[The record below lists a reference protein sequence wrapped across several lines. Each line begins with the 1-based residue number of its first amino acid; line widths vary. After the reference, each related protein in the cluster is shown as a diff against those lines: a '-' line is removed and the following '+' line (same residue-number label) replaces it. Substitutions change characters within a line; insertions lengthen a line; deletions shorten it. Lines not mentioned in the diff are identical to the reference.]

1 MANNEDDIK
10 IVFGAEADESSAE
23 QTGKKLRKSVEK
35 GFGDDGRI
43 KVPVDITVPI
53 DNTKKKLTEAQKDI
67 TSEISKMMAKGFS
80 ASGKDID
87 TLTSKF
93 EAFTKALDAAGKG
106 RQNKIFR
113 EIRRQVEELQ
123 KSYKALKTE
132 TNSAKSYTPKAT
144 NTKKSTRQTARDRY
158 LDQQEQYSKR
168 AQGAGERVELKKE
181 LDEVRKNKSNIPS
194 SGNIKESMVNEHEMR
209 LSRYSSYGS
218 NWARDLA
225 KTLKIEEAKAAK
237 TLKKWFDKDYE
248 VGTEVGEKSGKIVS
262 KKTGRSTTEAQMI
275 TDVYNNVKQSLTD
288 AVKKS
293 EAGDETITADTF
305 TELAAIMKIL
315 NKTLM
320 TKLSGKS
327 LEEAT
332 SKTATDI
339 ANAISRPYSISEKDA
354 MGFTDLTEGQEK
366 GIGPGHENTQKE
378 LKEFQKRLES
388 WGSDLYENVSSSV
401 NQLTKTLS
409 TIRASDSYRNELNRL
424 NDTMETTFSAI
435 NDVTTQTANVNRS
448 VKIGN
453 TKEAVEDDAAEK
465 ISKEHRDI
473 DRDTARTVKQDA
485 VTGFNTDS
493 KADELI
499 TLVRS
504 ILQQIQGIA
513 PKNKKGEDIEKSQKD
528 TEENVQEIAKDK
540 TPSATSE
547 AQAKNLKDYSMEMQ
561 KAWDTYEQSIDPL
574 RAQMALTP
582 VAGTFK
588 NYYEGTDIVN
598 RQRRTKEVEEERKRQ
613 LEEASRS
620 NEVQKSTIY
629 ASPLR
634 QGFWNS
640 LVSAIEDVTGATR
653 EYEEVLKANADKQD
667 EMAAERVKIY
677 GLNNGRNPNDTGD
690 IAGMRRI
697 LQLYR
702 TNKASIEQNPEL
714 AQKIQLTP
722 GIEVDTTEITKGLNK
737 ALSGGQMQNAQNGGG
752 FWKNFLG
759 FATGG
764 LGYAFMPSLE
774 KSRAQADGLNQILG
788 NINKALQSVLI
799 NIQTKETELKG
810 MEERGDVKF
819 NKEGYIEKGTSAAY
833 KTLADLEE
841 EKLVLNTIRAD
852 LLANDEIIKRTGGRF
867 SSLVKNL
874 KFTSPV
880 LKENNGILRN
890 INSGLDKNGKALKFQ
905 TRLAEILNYT
915 YQLMSRSIGQ
925 AFKNLL
931 SMINPINL
939 VRKMFQDFG
948 SYDVKWQRTMNVIKN
963 NFREIIKPFMEWIAQ
978 QLVNIIGFFNIISM
992 KIQEAFGYTPISLF
1006 DQKNAN
1012 DFKKTYEEI
1021 QNVTAG
1027 FDELHDIGSSSEN
1040 DPDNLLGEI
1049 YKPQLSQ
1056 EWIDLANK
1064 IGDLFAGIIKG
1075 DLGFGEVMKTILSL
1089 LGETLATIG
1098 KMLWDW
1104 FKETDVG
1111 KWLIENWKTA
1121 LATILGLFLA
1131 WKLLKIFGPTLL
1143 STIGNAFKT
1152 LLSKVGGWI
1161 TTLLGASGFGQGI
1174 MLAFQSLFAGGKYSL
1189 IGTLGEMFT
1198 NSAAITQAGSWGSMI
1213 GFALVKGLVGVLSI
1227 ALGGK
1232 MVTDAFDSAADKTS
1246 YNIGLE
1252 QSGGN
1257 KEDKQNIGGDVL
1269 KGAAGGAAIG
1279 FGIGQIVPVIGPLVG
1294 AAIGAVA
1301 GALTTSL
1308 APAFE
1313 AVEVAARNANN
1324 EMQKIEYYEGTVQG
1338 AKTQVDE
1345 LTELMNMSND
1355 TLQAQSEKVYALGEK
1370 YGVSKTYLDSLVQA
1384 MKDGNYN
1391 SEMAIGLNS
1400 DLMTALS
1407 QLDWYYQNNE
1417 SVTNK
1422 LTEAKKKLQ
1431 QEELNLAIA
1440 QDISAGNFELA
1451 TARIEYAMAS
1461 GLYTTEEAA
1470 KKMAAV
1476 LKETSYTEGQ
1486 ELLKNVSPEL
1496 EKKFTDYNEI
1506 TTDQLRY
1513 YADKFHE
1520 ASTEERTEML
1530 NNFTPEIR
1538 NKFLGYLG
1546 ATEEFKRDYI
1556 DYYNEANEEVKR
1568 IITDPDVTKEMEKA
1582 GEKNAEALRKGLQNA
1597 TTWDKFRAWWA
1608 DVLPGGKTSDDIYIE
1623 VGSRST
1629 SLQTASYAV
1638 GTNYVPNDGLA
1649 YLHQGEAVIP
1659 KKYNQPYQPNNTN
1672 QAYINQMIDTMR
1684 ALDATIQQ
1692 GIEVRG
1698 EFKQRGTD
1706 LVATVK
1712 KVENRNGN
1720 QPLNNAVFA
1729 R

>member
-87 TLTSKF
+87 NLTSKF
-93 EAFTKALDAAGKG
+93 NTFTKALDAAGKG

-288 AVKKS
+288 AVRKS

-465 ISKEHRDI
+465 ISKEHKDI

-485 VTGFNTDS
+485 ATGFNTDA
-493 KADELI
+493 KANELI

-540 TPSATSE
+540 TSSATSE

-561 KAWDTYEQSIDPL
+561 KAWNTYEQSIDPL

-588 NYYEGTDIVN
+588 NYYEGTDVVS
-598 RQRRTKEVEEERKRQ
+598 RQRRTKEIEEERKRQ
-613 LEEASRS
+613 LEEASKS
-620 NEVQKSTIY
+620 DEVQKSTIY

-640 LVSAIEDVTGATR
+640 LVGTIEDVTGATK
-653 EYEEVLKANADKQD
+653 EYEEVLKANADEQD
-667 EMAAERVKIY
+667 AMAAERIKTY

-714 AQKIQLTP
+714 AQKIRLTP
-722 GIEVDTTEITKGLNK
+722 GREVDTTELTKALND
-737 ALSGGQMQNAQNGGG
+737 ALSGRQMQNAQNGGG
-752 FWKNFLG
+752 FWKNFFG

-774 KSRAQADGLNQILG
+774 KSRAQADGLNQIMG

-841 EKLVLNTIRAD
+841 EKLVLDSIKAD
-852 LLANDEIIKRTGGRF
+852 LLANDEIVKRTGGRF
-867 SSLVKNL
+867 SLLVKNL
-874 KFTSPV
+874 NYTSPV

-905 TRLAEILNYT
+905 TRMAEILNYT
-915 YQLMSRSIGQ
+915 FQLMSRSIGQ

-931 SMINPINL
+931 SMINPFNVIRNL
-939 VRKMFQDFG
+939 FNDFS
-948 SYDVKWQRTMNVIKN
+948 SYNVKWQRTMNVIKN

-978 QLVNIIGFFNIISM
+978 QLVNIIGFLDIISM

-1027 FDELHDIGSSSEN
+1027 FDELHDIGSSGGEN

-1056 EWIDLANK
+1056 AWIDLANK
-1064 IGDLFAGIIKG
+1064 IGDLFAGVIKG
-1075 DLGFGEVMKTILSL
+1075 DLGFGEAMVTILKL

-1252 QSGGN
+1252 QAGGN
-1257 KEDKQNIGGDVL
+1257 EEDKKGIGGDVL

-1294 AAIGAVA
+1294 AAVGAVA

-1313 AVEVAARNANN
+1313 QVEVAAREANN
-1324 EMQKIEYYEGTVQG
+1324 EMQKMEYYEGLVQG
-1338 AKTQVDE
+1338 YSTEVDE
-1345 LTELMNMSND
+1345 FTELVNLSND
-1355 TLQAQSEKVYALGEK
+1355 ALQTQTDKVYSLGEK
-1370 YGVSKTYLDSLVQA
+1370 YGVSKTTLDGLIQSI
-1384 MKDGNYN
+1384 KDGNYN
-1391 SEMAIGLNS
+1391 TEMAAGLNTE
-1400 DLMTALS
+1400 LAGALN
-1407 QLDWYYQNNE
+1407 QLDWHYTNNAGL
-1417 SVTNK
+1417 TDK
-1422 LTEAKKKLQ
+1422 LTEAKRKLQ
-1431 QEELNLAIA
+1431 KAEMDLAIA
-1440 QDISAGNFELA
+1440 EDIAAGNFELA
-1451 TARIEYAMAS
+1451 AARIEVAYASNVYTADEATAKMVQIAKEGSAEQAS
-1461 GLYTTEEAA
+1461 AI
-1470 KKMAAV
+1470 
-1476 LKETSYTEGQ
+1476 LKD
-1486 ELLKNVSPEL
+1486 LSPDL
-1496 EKKFTDYNEI
+1496 QKKFQEEYSVTEKNLNELTDLYFSYSQ
-1506 TTDQLRY
+1506 D
-1513 YADKFHE
+1513 
-1520 ASTEERTEML
+1520 EREY
-1530 NNFTPEIR
+1530 
-1538 NKFLGYLG
+1538 FLQNLTG
-1546 ATEEFKRDYI
+1546 
-1556 DYYNEANEEVKR
+1556 EVQ
-1568 IITDPDVTKEMEKA
+1568 KEMESRV
-1582 GEKNAEALRKGLQNA
+1582 NAIKQAVENA
-1597 TTWDKFRAWWA
+1597 PWWQRLLDIGNDGKIFGISYV
-1608 DVLPGGKTSDDIYIE
+1608 DVPG
-1623 VGSRST
+1623 
-1629 SLQTASYAV
+1629 YAV

-1649 YLHQGEAVIP
+1649 YLHKGEAVIP
-1659 KKYNQPYQPNNTN
+1659 AKYNEGVGIQGKAYQEQAIVNNQLIT
-1672 QAYINQMIDTMR
+1672 AVERLEATMK
-1684 ALDATIQQ
+1684 Q
-1692 GIEVRG
+1692 GITVQG
-1698 EFKQRGTD
+1698 QFIQRGSD
-1706 LVATVK
+1706 LVAVVNKTNSRTGADVLSN
-1712 KVENRNGN
+1712 V
-1720 QPLNNAVFA
+1720 AYA